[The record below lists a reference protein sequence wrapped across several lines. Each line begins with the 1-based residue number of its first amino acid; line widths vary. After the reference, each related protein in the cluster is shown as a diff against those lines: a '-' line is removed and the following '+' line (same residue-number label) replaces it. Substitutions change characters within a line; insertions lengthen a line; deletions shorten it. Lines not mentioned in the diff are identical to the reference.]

1 MPRAGASDRASV
13 SHCGQSFPP
22 HFLQFPSRASIRGI
36 APHAAPS
43 RDAQT
48 YKHATNIIDAEETV
62 GGRGLEHIMVLTFLI
77 SPAVRRFVV
86 LREALAYQQ
95 AMTHKRSLAVRRE
108 IEADLAE
115 LAVLGK
121 LPQVLEFLE
130 LERERGESTGVR
142 A

>member
-1 MPRAGASDRASV
+1 
-13 SHCGQSFPP
+13 
-22 HFLQFPSRASIRGI
+22 
-36 APHAAPS
+36 
-43 RDAQT
+43 
-48 YKHATNIIDAEETV
+48 
-62 GGRGLEHIMVLTFLI
+62 MVLTFLI